1 MKKNNFFKGKN
12 ILITGSSSGIGW
24 QVAKDFLDL
33 GCYVAVHYNSNKK
46 GYDIIL
52 KYSIKNYCK
61 IFKSDLSKPNQ
72 VLKLW
77 KNYIKWSRGKL
88 YQ

>member
-12 ILITGSSSGIGW
+12 VLITGSSSGIGW

-46 GYDIIL
+46 EADKIL
-52 KYSIKNYCK
+52 KYSRK
-61 IFKSDLSKPNQ
+61 IIVKYLNQ
-72 VLKLW
+72 
-77 KNYIKWSRGKL
+77 I
-88 YQ
+88 YQNQIV